1 MKEPRVRVLLVGS
14 AGRMGKT
21 IADVARE
28 HPDIEI
34 VAFCDLGDPLEP
46 AISRAN
52 VVIDFSHASA
62 IGEIC
67 RVALQYKQPIVIGT
81 TGHSPEQLRQIEKC
95 AESLPVVLAS
105 NFSIGVNA
113 LFWLTRKAAEMLGPD
128 FDIEIVEMH
137 HRMKK
142 DAPSGTAK
150 TLAQILK
157 ETRKS
162 ASRTDSS
169 IGEIGTVRHG
179 REGNVGERTQD
190 EIGVHSIR
198 GGDVVGDHTVIFAGA
213 GERLELTHRA
223 SRRETFAHGALRAAQ
238 WVVGKPPGLYTMGDV
253 LGL

>member
-1 MKEPRVRVLLVGS
+1 MKESRVRVLLVGS

-21 IADVARE
+21 IADVARQ
-28 HPDIEI
+28 HPDIDI
-34 VAFCDLGDPLEP
+34 VASCDVGDPLEP
-46 AISRAN
+46 AISHAN
-52 VVIDFSHASA
+52 VVIDFSHAGA

-67 RVALQYKQPIVIGT
+67 RVASQHKQPVVIGT
-81 TGHSPEQLRQIEKC
+81 TGHSTEQLRQIEKC
-95 AESLPVVLAS
+95 AESVPVVLAS
-105 NFSIGVNA
+105 NFSVGVNA
-113 LFWLTRKAAEMLGPD
+113 LFWLTRKAAKMLGPE

-150 TLAQILK
+150 TLAEILK
-157 ETRKS
+157 EARK
-162 ASRTDSS
+162 
-169 IGEIGTVRHG
+169 IGNIRHG
-179 REGNVGERTQD
+179 REGNVGERAGD
-190 EIGVHSIR
+190 EIGIHSIR

-238 WVVGKPPGLYTMGDV
+238 WIIGKPPGLYTMGDV

>member
-28 HPDIEI
+28 HPDIDI
-34 VAFCDLGDPLEP
+34 AGLCDLGDPLEP
-46 AISRAN
+46 AISHAN

-67 RVALQYKQPIVIGT
+67 RVALQHKQPLVIGT
-81 TGHSPEQLRQIEKC
+81 TGHSAEQLCQIEKC
-95 AESLPVVLAS
+95 AESVPVVLAS
-105 NFSIGVNA
+105 NFSVGVNA

-128 FDIEIVEMH
+128 FDIEIIEMH

-150 TLAQILK
+150 TLGQILK
-157 ETRKS
+157 ETRK
-162 ASRTDSS
+162 
-169 IGEIGTVRHG
+169 IGTVRHG
-179 REGNVGERTQD
+179 REGNVGERPRD
-190 EIGVHSIR
+190 EIGIHSIR

-238 WVVGKPPGLYTMGDV
+238 WIIGKPPGLYTMGDV